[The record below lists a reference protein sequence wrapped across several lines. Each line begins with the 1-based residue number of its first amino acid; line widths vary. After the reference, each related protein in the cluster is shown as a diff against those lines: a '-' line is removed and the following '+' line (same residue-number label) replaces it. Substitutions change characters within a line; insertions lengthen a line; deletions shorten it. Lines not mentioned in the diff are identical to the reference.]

1 MTTQES
7 RPLANSSFYKCM
19 GFSMWVC
26 EGAIDK
32 HENMCLHIWI
42 HIDINLCYT
51 YFQITI
57 IITAGFHVEV
67 LPFLWIHGVISL
79 NLDQDVCF
87 TSEFFFSEISVDHC
101 LNYRG
106 HALNDAL
113 GREHAAL
120 LRDTRCIWG
129 NQEYNKVDPLTLN
142 RLFINHH
149 YFFILLVLSN
159 FLFHSI
165 CHFLPSPHFPTA
177 TILLLF

>member
-1 MTTQES
+1 MYGLFCVGVWRCYWQTWKYVFTHMDT
-7 RPLANSSFYKCM
+7 Y
-19 GFSMWVC
+19 
-26 EGAIDK
+26 
-32 HENMCLHIWI
+32 LHK
-42 HIDINLCYT
+42 
-51 YFQITI
+51 F
-57 IITAGFHVEV
+57 V
-67 LPFLWIHGVISL
+67 LYVFPNYYYYYCRFPCWSVALSL
-79 NLDQDVCF
+79 NSWGHKFEPGPRCLLHKWI
-87 TSEFFFSEISVDHC
+87 FFSEISVDHC